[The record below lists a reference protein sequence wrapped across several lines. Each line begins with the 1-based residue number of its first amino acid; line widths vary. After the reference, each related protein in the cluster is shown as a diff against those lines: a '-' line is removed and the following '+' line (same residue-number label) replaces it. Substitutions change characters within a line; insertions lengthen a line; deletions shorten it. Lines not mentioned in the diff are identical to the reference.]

1 MKQKVIILLCAG
13 MLLLNGCAS
22 GASQQDIPKPSEEVS
37 TESIPENNEPEPSDL
52 EEPQSDDKEEPASDD
67 IEPEADDKEE
77 PKLDDIGPKADE
89 TEEPQSDDKE
99 EPASDDI
106 EPETDETEEPQS
118 DDKEEPQLDD
128 SAYIGEYLD
137 EDVKEPNLEIAKGE
151 DGKFIVQIGIFR
163 LTTLYDGVGEL
174 VEEGMA
180 FTATDAA
187 GNPISGM
194 ITIEGERATV
204 TFTDST
210 WEYLENG
217 SVYKYTKSSD
227 TPNIWSE

>member
-13 MLLLNGCAS
+13 MLLLSGCAS
-22 GASQQDIPKPSEEVS
+22 GALQQDIPKPSEEVS

-52 EEPQSDDKEEPASDD
+52 EEPQSDDKEEPKLDD
-67 IEPEADDKEE
+67 KEPEADETEE
-77 PKLDDIGPKADE
+77 PKLDDIEPKA
-89 TEEPQSDDKE
+89 
-99 EPASDDI
+99 
-106 EPETDETEEPQS
+106 DETEEPQS

>member
-13 MLLLNGCAS
+13 MLLLSGCAS
-22 GASQQDIPKPSEEVS
+22 GALQQDIPKPSEEVS

-52 EEPQSDDKEEPASDD
+52 EEPQSDDKEEPKLDD
-67 IEPEADDKEE
+67 KEPEADETEE
-77 PKLDDIGPKADE
+77 PKLDDIEPKA
-89 TEEPQSDDKE
+89 
-99 EPASDDI
+99 
-106 EPETDETEEPQS
+106 DETEEPQS

-194 ITIEGERATV
+194 ITIEGKRATV